1 MGLCD
6 GRNRD
11 AQMPAQWG
19 REVRWIVNVLEKC
32 GLLNQINLKRKKE
45 VNENGENK
53 PFLNPQIPGLPVY
66 LPEISLPR
74 NLFSFV
80 NNDSAFLLNLFN
92 EKKLYYEAIM
102 WQTHD
107 I

>member
-1 MGLCD
+1 M
-6 GRNRD
+6 
-11 AQMPAQWG
+11 
-19 REVRWIVNVLEKC
+19 EKT
-32 GLLNQINLKRKKE
+32 NHSSIHKSQAS
-45 VNENGENK
+45 
-53 PFLNPQIPGLPVY
+53 PVY